1 METLY
6 ESTASLFVLI
16 IFWMLPNEIFD
27 VQSNIFSFCIFG
39 LFSLMNCIF
48 LKNGLNYDFWRLVH
62 TSLPNYFHAT
72 ITMFGRVTGCC
83 SIHRENLSPSPSIS
97 FPQCIPPPVAYDGW
111 GTLRAVVG
119 GRKSWK
125 LYPIL
130 AWMSLPFVHSSRPWM
145 LPCTILS
152 VFGLSLAVGYQA
164 QMFVPVKELLVAQH
178 SIKTVSWWNSPNTS
192 HLNLL
197 TELSYYQAIRS

>member
-97 FPQCIPPPVAYDGW
+97 FPQCIPPPQW
-111 GTLRAVVG
+111 PMMVG
-119 GRKSWK
+119 GPSELLWEGEN
-125 LYPIL
+125 
-130 AWMSLPFVHSSRPWM
+130 HGN
-145 LPCTILS
+145 CILS
-152 VFGLSLAVGYQA
+152 LHECPCLLFTQVGLECY
-164 QMFVPVKELLVAQH
+164 LVLY
-178 SIKTVSWWNSPNTS
+178 SVSSDYPWQWDTRPKC
-192 HLNLL
+192 LC
-197 TELSYYQAIRS
+197 Q